1 MIYIHFK
8 SSGKLLISLLFLCF
22 LLSSAAYSQEYLSTS
37 QDLVSSP
44 VEGTLRIIGVMVEFQ
59 PDDNRFTSGNGT
71 FEPGSIP
78 YLENPGTTVDALP
91 HNRPYFEAHLQFSK
105 NYFERMSDGALD
117 IEYHV
122 LPNILRLEQEMAHY
136 SPVGEDPDLSQLS
149 ELTRDVW
156 ENVAEMDIQLPD
168 VQPGDNI
175 AFIIFHAG
183 VGRDIE
189 LSGTTLDRTPQDI
202 PSVYL
207 SRQALSNMLND
218 PSFSGFPV
226 QNGDILVT
234 NSLIIPRTLSRS
246 GEDVTGNRFVLPL
259 SINGML
265 TAQIGSHLG
274 LPDLFNTETGE
285 SGIGRFGLMDGAGIF
300 AYNGLFPPEM
310 SAWEKYFL
318 GWSDPFTIS
327 SEQENSV
334 SLAAVSEQRTNSLAK
349 IELSSTEYYLIE
361 NRHRDPDGEG
371 VILTIQKPDGAT
383 VEQTFSNKDT
393 DLTNQ
398 ESGFD
403 GLLEPGVIIDVSNFD
418 FALPGGLDVEGEREL
433 NGGILIWHI
442 DESIIQNRLN
452 RNTGINSLSDRKG
465 VKLIEADG
473 AQDIGRPVSVGLFQN
488 DSNGSPFDF
497 WWSGNNAT
505 VITQTD
511 SITLYE
517 NRFGPDTTPANQ
529 SNSGAVSSFELFD
542 FSDNLPNAGFS
553 VRPVE
558 PYSNLYQ
565 LKANR
570 SDLDIET
577 FTPTANN
584 FWTSYPL
591 SLFPIEQDGDQL
603 LIIPGNNGIQNLNI
617 ETLELSNAFVDLGNY
632 QQPVYSRINELL
644 YTAPNPLTVQEFMP
658 LISLDVV
665 NSELEVTDE
674 FTVPVNRGNL
684 SITESNIIDLDGT
697 PHRFDIE
704 SEIVQPTQNQVI
716 FRTESGGGY
725 SAEISPQKLTINFP
739 SGSSEFSM
747 FADDNDYQKT
757 FISLIEKENESPL
770 FLFVEGNSL
779 RLFSPENQYSEAYPL
794 YSSSSMNRPA
804 IVDLKYSDNP
814 DFLFID
820 NEINALVGLNKNGA
834 LLDYFPI
841 HPPEG
846 VTFTGTPMISD
857 LNGDGSLNIIIAG
870 FSESA
875 LNLYAYHP
883 NGKPLAGFP
892 LLVGGIQN
900 SNNQI
905 ISPLIFDQ
913 FVAAVSPAGDLKV
926 WEFPEMTDIRW
937 ASVYGNEPNNKS
949 SGFVNSGQQQGPDFI
964 LLNKDETYN
973 WPNPAQN
980 STNIRF
986 QTNGPAE
993 VQIRISTLSG
1003 RTIYNRTLQSRGGSA
1018 EEISVDTSSW
1028 ASGGYIALITAEKNG
1043 QKESKLVQIA
1053 ITK

>member
-8 SSGKLLISLLFLCF
+8 SSGRLLISLLFLCF
-22 LLSSAAYSQEYLSTS
+22 LLFSSAYSQEYRSPT
-37 QDLVSSP
+37 QALVSAP
-44 VEGTLRIIGVMVEFQ
+44 VDGTLHVVGVMVEFQ

-78 YLENPGTTVDALP
+78 YLDNPGTTIDALP

-105 NYFERMSDGALD
+105 NYFNRMSDGALD
-117 IEYHV
+117 IEYYV
-122 LPNILRLEQEMAHY
+122 LPDILRLDQEMAHY

-156 ENVAEMDIQLPD
+156 ESVAEMDIQIPS

-175 AFIIFHAG
+175 AFVIFHAG

-207 SRQALSNMLND
+207 SRQTLSSMLD
-218 PSFSGFPV
+218 DGSFSGFPV

-246 GEDVTGNRFVLPL
+246 GEDITGNRFVLPL

-265 TAQIGSHLG
+265 TAQLGSHLG

-310 SAWEKYFL
+310 SAWEKYYL
-318 GWSDPFTIS
+318 GWSEPFTIPS
-327 SEQENSV
+327 DEENVV
-334 SLAAVSEQRTNSLAK
+334 SLPAVSQQRINSLAK
-349 IELSSTEYYLIE
+349 IELSSTEYYLLE
-361 NRHRDPDGEG
+361 NRHRDPEGEG
-371 VILTIQKPDGAT
+371 VTLTIQKPDGSI
-383 VEQTFSNKDT
+383 VEQTFTNNNT
-393 DLTNQ
+393 DFTNQ

-403 GLLEPGVIIDVSNFD
+403 ELLEPGVVIDVSNFD
-418 FALPGGLDVEGEREL
+418 FSLPGGLDEEGNREL

-442 DESIIQNRLN
+442 DESIIQSRFNQN
-452 RNTGINSLSDRKG
+452 VGVNSIPNQKG

-505 VITQTD
+505 VITQTGN
-511 SITLYE
+511 ITLYQ
-517 NRFGPDTTPANQ
+517 NRFGPDTTPVNQ
-529 SNSGAVSSFELFD
+529 SNSGAIAPFELFN
-542 FSDNLPNAGFS
+542 FSGNLPNASFS

-558 PYSNLYQ
+558 PYSDLYQ
-565 LKANR
+565 LKINR

-577 FTPTANN
+577 FTPGSNN
-584 FWTSYPL
+584 YWTSYPL
-591 SLFPIEQDGDQL
+591 SLFSIEQDGEQL
-603 LIIPGNNGIQNLNI
+603 LIIPGNNGIQKLSA
-617 ETLELSNAFVDLGNY
+617 EAQELSNALMDLGSY
-632 QQPVYSRINELL
+632 QQPVYNSNSELL

-658 LISLDVV
+658 LLSIDPVQ
-665 NSELEVTDE
+665 SELEVTGQ

-684 SITESNIIDLDGT
+684 SITESNIIDLDGSEN
-697 PHRFDIE
+697 RFDIE
-704 SEIVQPTQNQVI
+704 GEIVQQTQNRVI
-716 FRTESGGGY
+716 FRTEISDGY
-725 SAEISPQKLTINFP
+725 SAELTPQNVIINFP
-739 SGSSEFSM
+739 GGSSEFST
-747 FADDNDYQKT
+747 FTDNDYQKA
-757 FISLIEKENESPL
+757 FLSIIENENESPF

-779 RLFSPENQYSEAYPL
+779 KLFSAEDQYSEAYPL
-794 YSSSSMNRPA
+794 YSSSSINRPA
-804 IVDLKYSDNP
+804 IADLTNTGNP

-820 NEINALVGLNKNGA
+820 NEMNELVGLNRNGA

-841 HPPEG
+841 RPPEG
-846 VTFTGTPMISD
+846 VIFNGTPLVSD
-857 LNGDGSLNIIIAG
+857 LNGDGALNILVPG
-870 FSESA
+870 LSESA
-875 LNLYAYHP
+875 LNLYAYAP
-883 NGKPLAGFP
+883 NGNPLEGFP

-900 SNNQI
+900 STDKI
-905 ISPLIFDQ
+905 ISPLMFDQ
-913 FVAAVSPAGDLKV
+913 YIAAVSPAGDLKV

-937 ASVYGNEPNNKS
+937 ASIYGNAPNNKS
-949 SGFVNSGQQQGPDFI
+949 SGFIRNSQQQSPDFV
-964 LLNKDETYN
+964 LLNKTETYN

-980 STNIRF
+980 QTNIRF

-993 VQIRISTLSG
+993 VKIRVSTLSG
-1003 RTIYNRTLQSRGGSA
+1003 RTIYSRTLQSRGSAA

-1028 ASGGYIALITAEKNG
+1028 ASGGYIALITAEKDG
-1043 QKESKLVQIA
+1043 RKESKLVQIA

>member
-1 MIYIHFK
+1 
-8 SSGKLLISLLFLCF
+8 
-22 LLSSAAYSQEYLSTS
+22 
-37 QDLVSSP
+37 
-44 VEGTLRIIGVMVEFQ
+44 MVEFQ

-78 YLENPGTTVDALP
+78 YLENPGTTIDALP

-122 LPNILRLEQEMAHY
+122 LPDVLRLENEMAHY

-149 ELTRDVW
+149 ELTREVW
-156 ENVAEMDIQLPD
+156 ETVAETDIQIPS

-175 AFIIFHAG
+175 AFVIFHAG

-189 LSGTTLDRTPQDI
+189 LTGTTLDRTPQDI

-207 SRQALSNMLND
+207 SRQALSNMMDD
-218 PSFSGFPV
+218 PSFSGFPI

-246 GEDVTGNRFVLPL
+246 GEDITGNRFVLPL

-310 SAWEKYFL
+310 SAWEKYYL
-318 GWSDPFTIS
+318 GWSDPITIPS
-327 SEQENSV
+327 DQENSV
-334 SLAAVSEQRTNSLAK
+334 TLPAVSQVRTNSSVR
-349 IELSSTEYYLIE
+349 INLSSTEYYLIE
-361 NRHRDPDGEG
+361 NRHRDPDDEG
-371 VILTIQKPDGAT
+371 VIITIQKPDGST
-383 VEQTFSNKDT
+383 VEQIFSNSNMA
-393 DLTNQ
+393 LTNQ

-403 GLLEPGVIIDVSNFD
+403 ELFEPGVVIDVSNFD
-418 FALPGGLDVEGEREL
+418 FALPGGLDEEGDREL

-442 DESIIQNRLN
+442 DESIIQNRLT
-452 RNTGINSLSDRKG
+452 RNIGVNSISDQKG

-473 AQDIGRPVSVGLFQN
+473 AQDIGRPVSIGLFQN

-505 VITQTD
+505 VITQTE

-529 SNSGAVSSFELFD
+529 SNSGAVSPFELFD
-542 FSDNLPNAGFS
+542 FSDNLPNASFGI
-553 VRPVE
+553 RPVE
-558 PYSNLYQ
+558 PYSDLYQ
-565 LKANR
+565 LKTNR

-577 FTPTANN
+577 FTPGTNN
-584 FWTSYPL
+584 YWTSYPL

-617 ETLELSNAFVDLGNY
+617 ESQDLSSALMDSDSY
-632 QQPVYSRINELL
+632 QQPVYNKIDGFL
-644 YTAPNPLTVQEFMP
+644 YTAPNPSTVQEFMP
-658 LISLDVV
+658 LISIEVV
-665 NSELEVTDE
+665 NSQPEVADE

-684 SITESNIIDLDGT
+684 SIAESNIIDLDGT
-697 PHRFDIE
+697 ANRFNLETE
-704 SEIVQPTQNQVI
+704 SVESTQNQVI
-716 FRTESGGGY
+716 FRTENRGGY
-725 SAEISPQKLTINFP
+725 SAEVSSQNITLNFP
-739 SGSSEFSM
+739 GGSSEFPIL
-747 FADDNDYQKT
+747 AQDDYQKL
-757 FISLIEKENESPL
+757 FLSIIDRENESPF
-770 FLFVEGNSL
+770 FLLVEGNSL
-779 RLFSPENQYSEAYPL
+779 KLFSPENQYSEAYQL
-794 YSSSSMNRPA
+794 YSSSSLNRPA
-804 IVDLKYSDNP
+804 IVDLTNSESHN
-814 DFLFID
+814 FLFID
-820 NEINALVGLNKNGA
+820 NEENALIGLNKNGA
-834 LLDYFPI
+834 FLDYFPI
-841 HPPEG
+841 LPPDG
-846 VTFTGTPMISD
+846 VTFTGTPLISD
-857 LNGDGSLNIIIAG
+857 LNGDGALNIMVPG

-883 NGKPLAGFP
+883 NGKPLVGFP
-892 LLVGGIQN
+892 LLVGGIQS
-900 SNNQI
+900 SNDQI
-905 ISPLIFDQ
+905 VSPVIFDQ
-913 FVAAVSPAGDLKV
+913 YVAAVSPAGDLKV
-926 WEFPEMTDIRW
+926 WEFPEMTDISW
-937 ASVYGNEPNNKS
+937 ASAYGNEPNNKS
-949 SGFVNSGQQQGPDFI
+949 SAFISAGQQQGPDFV
-964 LLNKDETYN
+964 LLNKNETYN

-980 STNIRF
+980 NTNIRF

-993 VQIRISTLSG
+993 VKIRISTLSG
-1003 RTIYNRTLQSRGGSA
+1003 RTIYYRTLQSRGGSA

-1028 ASGGYIALITAEKNG
+1028 ASGGYIALITAEKDG
-1043 QKESKLVQIA
+1043 QKESKIVQIA

>member
-8 SSGKLLISLLFLCF
+8 SSGRLLISLLFLCF
-22 LLSSAAYSQEYLSTS
+22 FLSSSVYSQEYRSPS
-37 QDLVSSP
+37 QALVSSP
-44 VEGTLRIIGVMVEFQ
+44 VEGNLHIIGVMVEFQ

-71 FEPGSIP
+71 FGPGSIP
-78 YLENPGTTVDALP
+78 YLENPGTTIDALP

-117 IEYHV
+117 IEYYV
-122 LPNILRLEQEMAHY
+122 LPDILRLEQEMAYY
-136 SPVGEDPDLSQLS
+136 SPVGEDPNLSQLS
-149 ELTRDVW
+149 ELTREVW
-156 ENVAEMDIQLPD
+156 EAVAEMDIQIPS

-175 AFIIFHAG
+175 AFVIFHAG

-189 LSGTTLDRTPQDI
+189 LTGTTLDRTPQDI

-207 SRQALSNMLND
+207 SRQSLSNMLDD
-218 PSFSGFPV
+218 PSFSGFPI

-310 SAWEKYFL
+310 SAWEKYYL
-318 GWSDPFTIS
+318 GWSEPVTVS
-327 SEQENSV
+327 SDQENIV
-334 SLAAVSEQRTNSLAK
+334 SLPAVSQQRTNSLAK
-349 IELSSTEYYLIE
+349 IDLSSTEYYLIE
-361 NRHRDPDGEG
+361 NRHRDPAGEG
-371 VILTIQKPDGAT
+371 MILTIQKPDGSI
-383 VEQTFSNKDT
+383 VEQTFSNNNT
-393 DLTNQ
+393 DFTNQ

-403 GLLEPGVIIDVSNFD
+403 EALEPGVVTNVSNFD
-418 FALPGGLDVEGEREL
+418 FALPGGLDEEGDRDL

-442 DESIIQNRLN
+442 DESIIQKRFNQ
-452 RNTGINSLSDRKG
+452 NTGVNSVPDRKG

-488 DSNGSPFDF
+488 ESNGSPFDF

-505 VITQTD
+505 VITQTE

-517 NRFGPDTTPANQ
+517 NRFGPDTTPVNQ
-529 SNSGAVSSFELFD
+529 SNSGAVFSFELFN
-542 FSDNLPNAGFS
+542 FSDNLPNASFG

-558 PYSNLYQ
+558 PYSDLYQ

-577 FTPTANN
+577 FTPGSNN
-584 FWTSYPL
+584 YWTSYPL
-591 SLFPIEQDGDQL
+591 SLLPIEQDGDQL

-617 ETLELSNAFVDLGNY
+617 ESQDLSNALMDLGSY
-632 QQPVYSRINELL
+632 QQPVYNETDELL
-644 YTAPNPLTVQEFMP
+644 YTSQNPSTVQDFMP
-658 LISLDVV
+658 LITIDLV
-665 NSELEVTDE
+665 NSELEITEE

-697 PHRFDIE
+697 ANRFNIE
-704 SEIVQPTQNQVI
+704 SELVEPTENQVI
-716 FRTESGGGY
+716 FRTENISGY
-725 SAEISPQKLTINFP
+725 SAEITPQQITLNFP
-739 SGSSEFSM
+739 GGSSEFSI
-747 FADDNDYQKT
+747 FSDNNYQKT
-757 FISLIEKENESPL
+757 FISIIERENESPH
-770 FLFVEGNSL
+770 FLLVEGNSL
-779 RLFSPENQYSEAYPL
+779 KFFSPENQYSEAYPL
-794 YSSSSMNRPA
+794 YSNSSLNRPA
-804 IVDLKYSDNP
+804 IVDLTNSGNP
-814 DFLFID
+814 NFLFID
-820 NEINALVGLNKNGA
+820 NERNELIGLNKNGA

-841 HPPEG
+841 RPPDR
-846 VTFTGTPMISD
+846 VTFTGTPLVSD
-857 LNGDGSLNIIIAG
+857 LNGDGSLNIIVTG

-875 LNLYAYHP
+875 LNLYAYDS
-883 NGKPLAGFP
+883 NGKPLEGFP

-900 SNNQI
+900 SNDQI

-913 FVAAVSPAGDLKV
+913 YVAAVSPAGDLKV

-937 ASVYGNEPNNKS
+937 AFIYGNEPNNKS
-949 SGFVNSGQQQGPDFI
+949 SGFISNSQQQNPDFV
-964 LLNKDETYN
+964 LLNKTETYN
-973 WPNPAQN
+973 WPNPAKN

-993 VQIRISTLSG
+993 VKIRISTLSG

-1043 QKESKLVQIA
+1043 QKESKIVQIA

>member
-8 SSGKLLISLLFLCF
+8 SSGRLLISLLFLCF
-22 LLSSAAYSQEYLSTS
+22 LLFSSAYSQEYRSPT
-37 QDLVSSP
+37 QALVSAP
-44 VEGTLRIIGVMVEFQ
+44 VDGTLHVVGVMVEFQ

-78 YLENPGTTVDALP
+78 YLDNPGTTIDALP

-105 NYFERMSDGALD
+105 NYFNRMSDGALD
-117 IEYHV
+117 IEYYV
-122 LPNILRLEQEMAHY
+122 LPDILRLDQEMAHY

-156 ENVAEMDIQLPD
+156 ESVAEMDIQIPT

-175 AFIIFHAG
+175 AFVIFHAG

-207 SRQALSNMLND
+207 SRQTLSSMLD
-218 PSFSGFPV
+218 DGSFSGFPV

-246 GEDVTGNRFVLPL
+246 GEDITGNRFVLPL

-265 TAQIGSHLG
+265 TAQLGSHLG

-310 SAWEKYFL
+310 SAWEKYYL
-318 GWSDPFTIS
+318 GWSEPFTIPS
-327 SEQENSV
+327 DEENVV
-334 SLAAVSEQRTNSLAK
+334 SLPAVSQQRINNLAK
-349 IELSSTEYYLIE
+349 IELSSTEYYLLE
-361 NRHRDPDGEG
+361 NRHRDPEGEG
-371 VILTIQKPDGAT
+371 VTLTIQKPDGSI
-383 VEQTFSNKDT
+383 VEQTFTNNST
-393 DLTNQ
+393 DFTNQ

-403 GLLEPGVIIDVSNFD
+403 ELLEPGVVIDVSNFD
-418 FALPGGLDVEGEREL
+418 FALPGGLDEEGNREL

-442 DESIIQNRLN
+442 DESIIQSRFNQN
-452 RNTGINSLSDRKG
+452 VGVNSIPNQKG

-505 VITQTD
+505 VITQTGN
-511 SITLYE
+511 ITLYQ
-517 NRFGPDTTPANQ
+517 NRFGPDTTPVNQ
-529 SNSGAVSSFELFD
+529 SNSGAIAPFELFN
-542 FSDNLPNAGFS
+542 FSGNLPNASFS

-558 PYSNLYQ
+558 PYSDLYQ
-565 LKANR
+565 LKINR

-577 FTPTANN
+577 LTPGSNN
-584 FWTSYPL
+584 YWTSYPL
-591 SLFPIEQDGDQL
+591 SLFSIEQDGEQL
-603 LIIPGNNGIQNLNI
+603 LIIPGNNGIQKLSVAAQ
-617 ETLELSNAFVDLGNY
+617 ELSNALMDLGSY
-632 QQPVYSRINELL
+632 QQPVYNTDAELL
-644 YTAPNPLTVQEFMP
+644 YTAPDPSTVQEFMP
-658 LISLDVV
+658 LISIDPVQ
-665 NSELEVTDE
+665 SELEVTGQ

-684 SITESNIIDLDGT
+684 SITESNIIDLDGSEN
-697 PHRFDIE
+697 RFDIE
-704 SEIVQPTQNQVI
+704 GEIVQQTQNRVI
-716 FRTESGGGY
+716 FRTEISDGY
-725 SAEISPQKLTINFP
+725 SAELTPQNVIINFP
-739 SGSSEFSM
+739 GGSSEFST
-747 FADDNDYQKT
+747 FTDTDYQKA
-757 FISLIEKENESPL
+757 FLSIIENENESPF

-779 RLFSPENQYSEAYPL
+779 KLFSPEDQYSEAYAL
-794 YSSSSMNRPA
+794 YRSSSINRPA
-804 IVDLKYSDNP
+804 IADLTNPGNP

-820 NEINALVGLNKNGA
+820 NEMNELVGLNKNGA

-841 HPPEG
+841 RPPEG
-846 VTFTGTPMISD
+846 VIFNGTPLVSD
-857 LNGDGSLNIIIAG
+857 LNGDGALNILVPG
-870 FSESA
+870 LSESA
-875 LNLYAYHP
+875 LNLYAYAP
-883 NGKPLAGFP
+883 NGNPLEGFP

-900 SNNQI
+900 STDKI
-905 ISPLIFDQ
+905 ISPLMFDQ
-913 FVAAVSPAGDLKV
+913 YIAAVSPAGDLKV

-937 ASVYGNEPNNKS
+937 ASIYGNAPNNKS
-949 SGFVNSGQQQGPDFI
+949 SGFIRNSQQQSPDFV
-964 LLNKDETYN
+964 LLNKTETYN

-980 STNIRF
+980 QTNIRF

-993 VQIRISTLSG
+993 VKIRVSTLSG
-1003 RTIYNRTLQSRGGSA
+1003 RTIYSRTLQSRGSAA

-1028 ASGGYIALITAEKNG
+1028 ASGGYIALITAEKDG
-1043 QKESKLVQIA
+1043 RKESKLVQIA